1 MVTSPVTMSIGQGT
15 IKQAQTADSGDFS
28 QVLGSVNQG
37 SAQKSEASPQK
48 TENAAEGG
56 FKFTQ
61 KAAEKA
67 AADSGGGHSNDI
79 PADSLEA
86 LAVLET
92 ASAMLSSVSAE
103 LTLKLEQ
110 YSDEEAKDKIIA
122 ALLEILKKLKEKQP
136 EEGLS
141 AAELLMSMLSAP
153 SQYST
158 DPQIEALVSEL
169 SVEMQVTTVTAE
181 FSYETAALYQQA
193 EMPPELSADNTGQ
206 EQQSIPLA
214 LQENPAEAAASE
226 VQLTEAQPQD
236 RALQLLSEILDS
248 AKKELGLTEAKLTAA
263 QPQEE
268 AAISAHSEAKTAE
281 ISLNMAKTDRTEE
294 LNSILGGEKIAQNG
308 EQPKTETAS
317 AVHLAEGLAENRP
330 LENSLAAAVR
340 TELPQEEAAPIRP
353 PEVQTGEQI
362 LARMNSLQNGETEFT
377 MVLNPESLGRIT
389 VKLVTSGE
397 RVAVQITAENPE
409 TRQLLEA
416 RGENLQ
422 TVLKNGGVE
431 LERYQVVTDREEAQL
446 MQDSYEGSSKN
457 PYSRNNQQQNSGDD
471 SGEDFYELLQSI

>member
-1 MVTSPVTMSIGQGT
+1 MVTSPVTMSVSPGT
-15 IKQAQTADSGDFS
+15 VKQAQTADSGDFS
-28 QVLGSVNQG
+28 QVLGSVNSG
-37 SAQKSEASPQK
+37 SAQKSQTSPQK
-48 TENAAEGG
+48 TEGAAEGG
-56 FKFTQ
+56 FKFTR
-61 KAAEKA
+61 KAADRA
-67 AADSGGGHSNDI
+67 AADNGGCQTTDI
-79 PADSLEA
+79 PSDSLEA
-86 LAVLET
+86 LTVLES

-110 YSDEEAKDKIIA
+110 YSDQEAKDKIIA
-122 ALLEILKKLKEKQP
+122 ALLEILKKLKEKEP

-153 SQYST
+153 PQYSA

-181 FSYETAALYQQA
+181 FSYEAAALYQTA
-193 EMPPELSADNTGQ
+193 EMPTELSADNTGQ
-206 EQQSIPLA
+206 EQQDIPLA
-214 LQENPAEAAASE
+214 LQENPAEATTAE
-226 VQLTEAQPQD
+226 VQSTEAQPAD
-236 RALQLLSEILDS
+236 RALQLLSEILGS

-268 AAISAHSEAKTAE
+268 AAISTHSEAKTAE

-294 LNSILGGEKIAQNG
+294 LNSILGGEKTAG
-308 EQPKTETAS
+308 EEQPKTETAS
-317 AVHLAEGLAENRP
+317 AVHLEESLAENRP

-340 TELPQEEAAPIRP
+340 AELPQEEAAPIRP

-457 PYSRNNQQQNSGDD
+457 PYSRNQQQQNGDDD

>member
-1 MVTSPVTMSIGQGT
+1 MVTSPVTINLSQGT
-15 IKQAQTADSGDFS
+15 VKQAQTADSGDFS
-28 QVLGSVNQG
+28 EVLGSVSSG
-37 SAQKSEASPQK
+37 SAQKSESSPQK
-48 TENAAEGG
+48 TENSSEGS
-56 FKFTQ
+56 FKYTE
-61 KAAEKA
+61 KASERA
-67 AADSGGGHSNDI
+67 AADSSGSQSSDI

-86 LAVLET
+86 LASLET
-92 ASAMLSSVSAE
+92 ASAMLSSVSAQ

-141 AAELLMSMLSAP
+141 AAELLMTMLSAP
-153 SQYST
+153 AQYSA

-193 EMPPELSADNTGQ
+193 EMPAELSGDKG
-206 EQQSIPLA
+206 EQQTVPTA

-294 LNSILGGEKIAQNG
+294 LNSILGGEKTAG
-308 EQPKTETAS
+308 EEQPKTETAS

-340 TELPQEEAAPIRP
+340 TELPQEEAAPVSP

-457 PYSRNNQQQNSGDD
+457 PYSRNQQQQNGGDD

>member
-1 MVTSPVTMSIGQGT
+1 MVTSPVTMSVSPGT
-15 IKQAQTADSGDFS
+15 VKQAQTADSGDFS
-28 QVLGSVNQG
+28 QVLGSVNSG
-37 SAQKSEASPQK
+37 SAQKSQTSPQK
-48 TENAAEGG
+48 TEGAAEGS
-56 FKFTQ
+56 FKFTR
-61 KAAEKA
+61 KASEKA
-67 AADSGGGHSNDI
+67 MADKVGSQPSDI
-79 PADSLEA
+79 PADSSEA
-86 LAVLET
+86 LAVLES

-110 YSDEEAKDKIIA
+110 YSDQEAKDKIIA
-122 ALLEILKKLKEKQP
+122 ALLEILKKLKEKEP

-153 SQYST
+153 AQYSA

-181 FSYETAALYQQA
+181 FSYEAAALYQTA
-193 EMPPELSADNTGQ
+193 EMPAELSADNTGQ
-206 EQQSIPLA
+206 EQQDIPLA
-214 LQENPAEAAASE
+214 LQENPAEATTAE
-226 VQLTEAQPQD
+226 VQSTEAQPAD

-268 AAISAHSEAKTAE
+268 AAISTHSEAKTAE

-294 LNSILGGEKIAQNG
+294 LNSILGGEKTAQG

-317 AVHLAEGLAENRP
+317 AVHLAESLAENRP
-330 LENSLAAAVR
+330 LENSLAGAVR
-340 TELPQEEAAPIRP
+340 TELPQEEAPVRP

-457 PYSRNNQQQNSGDD
+457 PYSRNQQQNGDDD

>member
-1 MVTSPVTMSIGQGT
+1 MVTSPVTMSVSPGAV
-15 IKQAQTADSGDFS
+15 KQAQTADSGDFS

-37 SAQKSEASPQK
+37 SAQKSGTSPQK
-48 TENAAEGG
+48 TAGTAEGG
-56 FKFTQ
+56 FKYT
-61 KAAEKA
+61 EKA
-67 AADSGGGHSNDI
+67 SAEVTADKVGSKPADI
-79 PADSLEA
+79 PADSSEA
-86 LAVLET
+86 LAVLES

-110 YSDEEAKDKIIA
+110 YSDQEAKDKIIA
-122 ALLEILKKLKEKQP
+122 ALLEILKKLKDKEP

-153 SQYST
+153 PQYST

-169 SVEMQVTTVTAE
+169 SAEMKVTTVTAE
-181 FSYETAALYQQA
+181 FSYETAAVYQQTEA
-193 EMPPELSADNTGQ
+193 PTELSADNTGQ
-206 EQQSIPLA
+206 EQQNIPAA
-214 LQENPAEAAASE
+214 LQENAEE
-226 VQLTEAQPQD
+226 TPQTEARPAD

-268 AAISAHSEAKTAE
+268 AAISTHSEAKAAE

-294 LNSILGGEKIAQNG
+294 LNSILGGEKTAQEG

-317 AVHLAEGLAENRP
+317 AVHLAESLAENRP
-330 LENSLAAAVR
+330 LENSLAGAVR
-340 TELPQEEAAPIRP
+340 AELPQEEAPVSP

-389 VKLVTSGE
+389 VRLVTSGE

-457 PYSRNNQQQNSGDD
+457 PYSRSRQQQNGGDD

>member
-1 MVTSPVTMSIGQGT
+1 MVTSPVTMSIGSGT
-15 IKQAQTADSGDFS
+15 VKQAQTADSGDFS
-28 QVLGSVNQG
+28 EVLGSVNSG
-37 SAQKSEASPQK
+37 SAQKSPTSPQK
-48 TENAAEGG
+48 TAGTAEGS
-56 FKFTQ
+56 FKYT
-61 KAAEKA
+61 EKA
-67 AADSGGGHSNDI
+67 LEKAMADKVGSKPSDI

-86 LAVLET
+86 LASLES

-110 YSDEEAKDKIIA
+110 YSDREAKDKIIA
-122 ALLEILKKLKEKQP
+122 ALLEILKKLKDKEP

-153 SQYST
+153 PQYSA

-169 SVEMQVTTVTAE
+169 SAEMKVTTVTAE
-181 FSYETAALYQQA
+181 FSYETAAVYQQTEA
-193 EMPPELSADNTGQ
+193 PAELSADNTGQ
-206 EQQSIPLA
+206 EQQNIPLA
-214 LQENPAEAAASE
+214 LQENPAEATTAE
-226 VQLTEAQPQD
+226 VQSTEAQPAD

-268 AAISAHSEAKTAE
+268 AAISTHSEAKAAE

-294 LNSILGGEKIAQNG
+294 LNSILGGEKTAG
-308 EQPKTETAS
+308 EEQPKTETAS
-317 AVHLAEGLAENRP
+317 AVHLAESLAENRA

-340 TELPQEEAAPIRP
+340 AELPQEEAPVRP

-457 PYSRNNQQQNSGDD
+457 PYSRNQQQQNGGDD

>member
-1 MVTSPVTMSIGQGT
+1 MVTSPVTMSVSPGT
-15 IKQAQTADSGDFS
+15 VKQAQTADSGDFS
-28 QVLGSVNQG
+28 EVLGSVSSG
-37 SAQKSEASPQK
+37 SAQKSQTSPQK
-48 TENAAEGG
+48 TESAAEGG
-56 FKFTQ
+56 FKFTR
-61 KAAEKA
+61 KAADRA
-67 AADSGGGHSNDI
+67 AADNGSSQSTDI
-79 PADSLEA
+79 SADSLEA
-86 LAVLET
+86 LSVLES

-122 ALLEILKKLKEKQP
+122 ALLEILKKLKQKEP

-141 AAELLMSMLSAP
+141 AAELLMAMLSAP
-153 SQYST
+153 AQYSA

-169 SVEMQVTTVTAE
+169 SVEMQVTTLTAE
-181 FSYETAALYQQA
+181 FSYETAALYQTA
-193 EMPPELSADNTGQ
+193 EMSPELSAENTGQ
-206 EQQSIPLA
+206 EQQNIPLA
-214 LQENPAEAAASE
+214 LQENTAEAP
-226 VQLTEAQPQD
+226 QTEAQPAD
-236 RALQLLSEILDS
+236 RAAQLLSEILS
-248 AKKELGLTEAKLTAA
+248 EAKKELGLTEAKLTAA

-268 AAISAHSEAKTAE
+268 AAISTHSEAKAAE
-281 ISLNMAKTDRTEE
+281 ISLNMAKTDRTDE
-294 LNSILGGEKIAQNG
+294 LNSILGGEKTAQEG
-308 EQPKTETAS
+308 EQSKTETAS
-317 AVHLAEGLAENRP
+317 AVHLAESLAENRP

-340 TELPQEEAAPIRP
+340 AELPQEEAPVSP

-416 RGENLQ
+416 RGENLG

-446 MQDSYEGSSKN
+446 MQDSYEGSSRN
-457 PYSRNNQQQNSGDD
+457 PYSRNRQQQNGDDD

>member
-15 IKQAQTADSGDFS
+15 IKQAQAADSGDFS

-37 SAQKSEASPQK
+37 SAQKSEASPKK

-67 AADSGGGHSNDI
+67 AADSGGGQSNDI

-122 ALLEILKKLKEKQP
+122 TLLEILKKLKGKQP

-193 EMPPELSADNTGQ
+193 EMPPELSADNTVQ

-214 LQENPAEAAASE
+214 LQENPAESAASE

-294 LNSILGGEKIAQNG
+294 LNSILGGEKTAQDG

-340 TELPQEEAAPIRP
+340 TELPQEEAPVSP

-457 PYSRNNQQQNSGDD
+457 PYSRNQQQQNGGDD